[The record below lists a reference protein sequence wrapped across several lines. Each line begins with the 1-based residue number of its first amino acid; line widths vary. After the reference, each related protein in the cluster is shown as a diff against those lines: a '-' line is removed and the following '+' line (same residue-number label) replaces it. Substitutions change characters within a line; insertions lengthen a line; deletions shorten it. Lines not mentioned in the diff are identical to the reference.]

1 MAYKKNEKT
10 LSSDIPIKLFEAF
23 NKQRTER
30 GQVKKEAVR
39 AMVQL
44 WLQLPQEVQ
53 GHLINQTTDSDTFTD
68 LAHQIANKQIQKA
81 LKKKPAK

>member
-10 LSSDIPIKLFEAF
+10 LGADIPLKLFEAF

-30 GQVKKEAVR
+30 CQVKKEAVR

-44 WLQLPQEVQ
+44 WLQLPQEIQ
-53 GHLINQTTDSDTFTD
+53 SKFLDQTTDNDTFTE
-68 LAHQIANKQIQKA
+68 LVRQIADEQIQKA
-81 LKKKPAK
+81 LKKKTAK

>member
-10 LSSDIPIKLFEAF
+10 LGVDIPSKQFEAF

-30 GQVKKEAVR
+30 AQVKKEAVR

-44 WLQLPQEVQ
+44 WLQLPHEVQ
-53 GHLINQTTDSDTFTD
+53 SKLINQTTDNDTFTE
-68 LAHQIANKQIQKA
+68 LVRQIADEQIQKA
-81 LKKKPAK
+81 LKKKTPK

>member
-39 AMVQL
+39 AMIQL
-44 WLQLPQEVQ
+44 WIQLPQEVQ
-53 GHLINQTTDSDTFTD
+53 GRLINQTTNSDTFAD
-68 LAHQIANKQIQKA
+68 LTGQIIDEEIQKTQ
-81 LKKKPAK
+81 KKKKTK